1 MNSEQFRVT
10 KGDILIVDDAL
21 DNLNL
26 LYATLTQQG
35 YEVRKAINGAM
46 ALMGVKAAPP
56 NLILLDIR
64 MPDMDGYEVCQLL
77 KASQATRDIPIIF
90 LTALDEPLDKVR
102 AFSLGAA
109 DYITKP
115 FQTEEVLARI
125 ENQLALQAAK
135 AEIRR
140 FNAELE
146 QRVQQRTQEL
156 QREIGERQRAEELLR
171 QQAEQRQLVTAIAQ
185 RIRQSLD
192 LDTILNTTVAEIRQ
206 LLQVDRV
213 LIYRFEPDWSGVVVV
228 ESVASRE
235 HSIIG
240 KTFIDHCF
248 QQGFVEQYRQ
258 GRSQNLEDIYTGGLA
273 QCHIDL
279 LAGLGVRANLVV
291 PIVQEKKLWGLL
303 LANQCVEPRRWT
315 PLEVDLMQQL
325 STQVAIAI
333 QQSELYYQVRQF
345 NAKLERQVQERTLQ
359 LQQSLDFEAALKRI
373 TDKVRDS
380 LDESQILQ
388 VAVQELAHV
397 LHIESCNAG
406 IYNAELTAS
415 TIAFEYTTSL
425 PSYQGLVVQMVDHPE
440 IYQQLL
446 HHQSLQLCD
455 VQQPKLI
462 AEVEYQFAILACPV
476 ADDQGVIGDLWLLK
490 PKEAV
495 FEDLEVRLVRQ
506 VANQCA
512 IALRQARLYAAV
524 QTQVETL
531 ENLHQLKDDF
541 LSTVSHE
548 LRSPMTSMKMAIQ
561 MLEVALNQIETSFA
575 AIETDSPSNKTVQ
588 KAIHYLQILD
598 SECKREINLINDL
611 LDLQRMEAGIQDTT
625 RDWIDLNLWLPTLIN
640 AFEERTQ
647 ARQQQLQL
655 EIPPLLPQ
663 ICSDSNALNR
673 ILTELLHNACKYT
686 PPGGTI
692 TVTAQ
697 VDPSSRSSLQS
708 SSLNRV
714 QGLGTAMR
722 LSTFLVSI
730 TNSGVEIPADELPH
744 IFEKFYRVISADQWQ
759 QGGTGLGL
767 ALVKKLVE
775 HLGGTIEARSIQSQ
789 TTFRIE
795 LPSPVNLTQG
805 GS

>member
-1 MNSEQFRVT
+1 MNSEQPRAT
-10 KGDILIVDDAL
+10 KGNILIVDDAL

-26 LYATLTQQG
+26 LHATLTQQG
-35 YEVRKAINGAM
+35 YEVRKALNGSM
-46 ALMGVKAAPP
+46 ALMGVQAAPP
-56 NLILLDIR
+56 DLILLDIR
-64 MPDMDGYEVCQLL
+64 MPDMDGYEVCQRL
-77 KASQATRDIPIIF
+77 KASEVTRDIPIIF
-90 LTALDEPLDKVR
+90 LSALDESLDKVR

-146 QRVQQRTQEL
+146 QRVQQRTEEL
-156 QREIGERQRAEELLR
+156 QREVRERQRAEDALR
-171 QQAEQRQLVTAIAQ
+171 QQAEQRQLVMAIAQ

-213 LIYRFEPDWSGVVVV
+213 LIYRFEPDWSGMVVV

-248 QQGFVEQYRQ
+248 QEGFVEQYRQ
-258 GRSQNLEDIYTGGLA
+258 GRIQNLEDIYTGGLA
-273 QCHIDL
+273 ECHVDL
-279 LAGLGVRANLVV
+279 LASLGVRANLVV
-291 PIVQEKKLWGLL
+291 PIVQEETLWGLL
-303 LANQCVEPRRWT
+303 LANQCVQPRRWT

-333 QQSELYYQVRQF
+333 QQSELYHQVRQF
-345 NAKLERQVQERTLQ
+345 NVELERQVQERTQQ
-359 LQQSLDFEAALKRI
+359 LQRSLDFEAALKRI

-388 VAVQELAHV
+388 AAVQELVHV
-397 LHIESCNAG
+397 LQIECCNAG
-406 IYNAELTAS
+406 IYNAELTTS
-415 TIAFEYTTSL
+415 TITFEYTTSL
-425 PSYQGLVVQMVDHPE
+425 PYYQGLVVQMVDYPE
-440 IYQQLL
+440 IYRQLL
-446 HHQSLQLCD
+446 QHQSLQLCNAH
-455 VQQPKLI
+455 PRLI
-462 AEVEYQFAILACPV
+462 RETYYQFAILAYPV
-476 ADDQGVIGDLWLLK
+476 ADDQGVIGDLWLFK
-490 PKEAV
+490 PQESL
-495 FEDLEVRLVRQ
+495 FEDLEVRLVQQ

-512 IALRQARLYAAV
+512 IALRQARLYATA

-531 ENLHQLKDDF
+531 ESLHQLKDDF

-548 LRSPMTSMKMAIQ
+548 LRSPVTNMKMAIQ
-561 MLEVALNQIETSFA
+561 MLDVALNQIETSFA

-588 KAIHYLQILD
+588 RAIHYLQILD
-598 SECKREINLINDL
+598 SECEREINLVNDL
-611 LDLQRMEAGIQDTT
+611 LDLQRLEAGVQNTIM
-625 RDWIDLNLWLPTLIN
+625 DWIDLNLWLPTLIN
-640 AFEERTQ
+640 AFEERAQ
-647 ARQQQLQL
+647 ARQQQLQI
-655 EIPPLLPQ
+655 EIPPQLPQ
-663 ICSDSNALNR
+663 ICSDSDALSR

-686 PPGGTI
+686 PPGETI

-708 SSLNRV
+708 SSLN
-714 QGLGTAMR
+714 QAKGAGAAMR
-722 LSTFLVSI
+722 LSTFLLSI
-730 TNSGVEIPADELPH
+730 TNSGVEIPADELPR
-744 IFEKFYRVISADQWQ
+744 IFEKFYRVVSADRWQ

-775 HLGGTIEARSIQSQ
+775 HLGGTIEVRSIQSR
-789 TTFRIE
+789 TTFSIE
-795 LPSPVNLTQG
+795 LPATC
-805 GS
+805 

>member
-1 MNSEQFRVT
+1 MNSEQPRAA
-10 KGDILIVDDAL
+10 KGNILIVDDAL

-26 LYATLTQQG
+26 LYATLTQRG
-35 YEVRKAINGAM
+35 YEVRKAINGSM
-46 ALMGVKAAPP
+46 ALMGVQAAPP
-56 NLILLDIR
+56 DLILLDIR
-64 MPDMDGYEVCQLL
+64 MPDMDGYEVCQRL
-77 KASQATRDIPIIF
+77 KASQETRDIPIIF
-90 LTALDEPLDKVR
+90 LSALDEPLDKVQ

-140 FNAELE
+140 FNTELE
-146 QRVQQRTQEL
+146 QRVQQRTEEL
-156 QREIGERQRAEELLR
+156 QREIRERQRAEEVLQ
-171 QQAEQRQLVTAIAQ
+171 QQAEQKQLVTAIAQ

-228 ESVASRE
+228 ESVTKRE

-258 GRSQNLEDIYTGGLA
+258 GRIQNLEDIYTAGLD
-273 QCHIDL
+273 QCQINL

-291 PIVQEKKLWGLL
+291 PIVQEKNLWGLL
-303 LANQCVEPRRWT
+303 LANQCVQPRRWT
-315 PLEVDLMQQL
+315 LLEVDLMKQL

-333 QQSELYYQVRQF
+333 QQSELYQQVQQF

-359 LQQSLDFEAALKRI
+359 LQRSLDFEAALKRI

-380 LDESQILQ
+380 LDENQILQ
-388 VAVQELAHV
+388 AAVQELAHV
-397 LHIESCNAG
+397 LQVECCNAG

-415 TIAFEYTTSL
+415 TITFEYTTSL
-425 PSYQGLVVQMVDHPE
+425 PSYQGLVVQTANHPE
-440 IYQQLL
+440 IYRQLL
-446 HHQSLQLCD
+446 HHQSIQLCD
-455 VQQPKLI
+455 AHQPQLTRE
-462 AEVEYQFAILACPV
+462 ADYQFAMLACPV

-495 FEDLEVRLVRQ
+495 FEDLEVRLVQQ

-512 IALRQARLYAAV
+512 IALRQARLYAAA

-531 ENLHQLKDDF
+531 ESLHQLKDDF

-548 LRSPMTSMKMAIQ
+548 LRSPVTNMKMAIQ
-561 MLEVALNQIETSFA
+561 MLDVALDQIKQASFA
-575 AIETDSPSNKTVQ
+575 ETEANSPSSKTIQ
-588 KAIHYLQILD
+588 RATHYLQILG
-598 SECKREINLINDL
+598 SECDREISLINDL
-611 LDLQRMEAGIQDTT
+611 LDLQRLEAGVQDTT
-625 RDWIDLNLWLPTLIN
+625 LQWIDLNLWLPTLIN

-647 ARQQQLQL
+647 ARQQQLQV
-655 EIPPLLPQ
+655 EIPALLPE
-663 ICSDSNALNR
+663 ICSNFDALSR

-686 PPGGTI
+686 PPGETI
-692 TVTAQ
+692 TVAAQ
-697 VDPSSRSSLQS
+697 VDPSSHFLLPA
-708 SSLNRV
+708 SSLNQSKRP
-714 QGLGTAMR
+714 GTAMR
-722 LSTFLVSI
+722 LSTFLLSV
-730 TNSGVEIPADELPH
+730 TNSGVEIPADELPR
-744 IFEKFYRVISADQWQ
+744 IFEKFYRVASADRWQ

-775 HLGGTIEARSIQSQ
+775 HLGGTIEARSIQRQ
-789 TTFRIE
+789 TTFKIE
-795 LPSPVNLTQG
+795 VPITS
-805 GS
+805 

>member
-1 MNSEQFRVT
+1 MKHEQPEAT
-10 KGDILIVDDAL
+10 KGNILIVDDAL

-35 YEVRKAINGAM
+35 YGVRKAINGSM
-46 ALMGVKAAPP
+46 ALMGVQAAPP
-56 NLILLDIR
+56 DLILLDIR

-77 KASQATRDIPIIF
+77 KASEETRDIPIIF
-90 LTALDEPLDKVR
+90 LSALDEPLDKVQ

-146 QRVQQRTQEL
+146 QRVQQRTAQLEAANQEL
-156 QREIGERQRAEELLR
+156 QREIRERQRAEETLR
-171 QQAEQRQLVTAIAQ
+171 QQAEQKQLVTAIAQ
-185 RIRQSLD
+185 HIRQSLD

-228 ESVASRE
+228 ESVAKRDY
-235 HSIIG
+235 SIIE

-258 GRSQNLEDIYTGGLA
+258 GRIQNLEDIYTGGLA

-279 LAGLGVRANLVV
+279 LADLGVRANLVV
-291 PIVQEKKLWGLL
+291 PIVQEEKLWGLL
-303 LANQCVEPRRWT
+303 LANQCVQPRQWT
-315 PLEVDLMQQL
+315 PLEIDLMKQL

-333 QQSELYYQVRQF
+333 QQSELYHQVRQF
-345 NAKLERQVQERTLQ
+345 NTKLERQVQERTLQ

-388 VAVQELAHV
+388 AAVQELAHV
-397 LHIESCNAG
+397 LQIECCNAG
-406 IYNAELTAS
+406 IYNADLTAS

-425 PSYQGLVVQMVDHPE
+425 PYYQGLVVQMVNHSE
-440 IYQQLL
+440 IYRQLL
-446 HHQSLQLCD
+446 QHQSIQLCYT
-455 VQQPKLI
+455 QPRLI
-462 AEVEYQFAILACPV
+462 REAYYQFAILACSV
-476 ADDQGVIGDLWLLK
+476 ADDQGVIGDLWLFK
-490 PKEAV
+490 PKEAM
-495 FEDLEVRLVRQ
+495 FEDLEVRLVQQ

-512 IALRQARLYAAV
+512 IALRQARLYAAA

-531 ENLHQLKDDF
+531 EGLHHLKDDF

-548 LRSPMTSMKMAIQ
+548 LRSPVTNMRMAIQ
-561 MLEVALNQIETSFA
+561 MLEVALEQIEVGFT
-575 AIETDSPSNKTVQ
+575 ETGVDSPSNKAVQ
-588 KAIHYLQILD
+588 RAIHYLNILD
-598 SECKREINLINDL
+598 SECDREINLVNDL
-611 LDLQRMEAGIQDTT
+611 LDLQRLEAGVQDTDT
-625 RDWIDLNLWLPTLIN
+625 DWIDLNLWLLSLID

-647 ARQQQLQL
+647 ARQQRLQV
-655 EIPPLLPQ
+655 ETPTLLPQ
-663 ICSDSNALNR
+663 ICSNFDALSR

-686 PPGGTI
+686 PPGETI

-697 VDPSSRSSLQS
+697 VDPSSRFSLQS
-708 SSLNRV
+708 LSLIRSQEAGKAV
-714 QGLGTAMR
+714 R
-722 LSTFLVSI
+722 LATFLLSV
-730 TNSGVEIPADELPH
+730 TNFGVEIPADELPR
-744 IFEKFYRVISADQWQ
+744 IFEKFYRVASTDRWQ

-775 HLGGTIEARSIQSQ
+775 HLGGTIEVRSIQRQ

-795 LPSPVNLTQG
+795 LPITC
-805 GS
+805 

>member
-1 MNSEQFRVT
+1 MNSEQPRAT
-10 KGDILIVDDAL
+10 KGNILIVDDAL

-26 LYATLTQQG
+26 LYATLTQRG

-46 ALMGVKAAPP
+46 ALMGVQAAPP

-64 MPDMDGYEVCQLL
+64 MPDMDGYEVCQRL
-77 KASQATRDIPIIF
+77 KASQETRDIPIIF
-90 LTALDEPLDKVR
+90 LSALDESLDKVR

-115 FQTEEVLARI
+115 FQTEEVLVRI

-156 QREIGERQRAEELLR
+156 QREIGERQRAEESLR
-171 QQAEQRQLVTAIAQ
+171 QQAEQKQLVTAIAQ

-228 ESVASRE
+228 ESVTKRE

-248 QQGFVEQYRQ
+248 QQDFAEQYRQ
-258 GRSQNLEDIYTGGLA
+258 GRIQNLEDIYTGGLA

-279 LAGLGVRANLVV
+279 LAGLGVRAKLVV
-291 PIVQEKKLWGLL
+291 PIVQEKELWGLL
-303 LANQCVEPRRWT
+303 LANQCDQPRQWT
-315 PLEVDLMQQL
+315 LLEVDLMKQL

-333 QQSELYYQVRQF
+333 QQSELYLQVRQF
-345 NAKLERQVQERTLQ
+345 NTKLECQVQERTLQ

-388 VAVQELAHV
+388 AAVQELAHV
-397 LHIESCNAG
+397 LQIDCCNAG

-415 TIAFEYTTSL
+415 TVAFEYTTSL
-425 PSYQGLVVQMVDHPE
+425 PYYQGLVVQMVNHSE
-440 IYQQLL
+440 IYRQLL
-446 HHQSLQLCD
+446 RHQSIQLCYA
-455 VQQPKLI
+455 QPRLI
-462 AEVEYQFAILACPV
+462 RETYYQFAVLACPV
-476 ADDQGVIGDLWLLK
+476 ADDQGVIGDLWLFK
-490 PKEAV
+490 PKEAM
-495 FEDLEVRLVRQ
+495 FEDLEVRLVQQ

-531 ENLHQLKDDF
+531 ESLHQLKDDF

-548 LRSPMTSMKMAIQ
+548 LRSPVTNMKMAIQ
-561 MLEVALNQIETSFA
+561 MLGIVFNQIKEASFA
-575 AIETDSPSNKTVQ
+575 ETGADSSSNKTVQ
-588 KAIHYLQILD
+588 RATHYLQILD
-598 SECKREINLINDL
+598 GECDREISLVNDL
-611 LDLQRMEAGIQDTT
+611 LDLQRLEAGVQDTVT
-625 RDWIDLNLWLPTLIN
+625 DWINLNSWLPNLIN

-655 EIPPLLPQ
+655 EIPALLPQ
-663 ICSDSNALNR
+663 ICSDFDAISR

-692 TVTAQ
+692 TLTAQ
-697 VDPSSRSSLQS
+697 VDPSSRFSLQS
-708 SSLNRV
+708 SSLNRS
-714 QGLGTAMR
+714 QESGTAMR
-722 LSTFLVSI
+722 LPTFLLSV
-730 TNSGVEIPADELPH
+730 TNSGVEIPADELPR
-744 IFEKFYRVISADQWQ
+744 IFEKFYRVTSADRWQ

-775 HLGGTIEARSIQSQ
+775 HLGGTIEATSIQKQ
-789 TTFRIE
+789 TTFKIE
-795 LPSPVNLTQG
+795 LPITG
-805 GS
+805 

>member
-1 MNSEQFRVT
+1 MNSEQPRAV
-10 KGDILIVDDAL
+10 KGNILIVDDAL

-26 LYATLTQQG
+26 LYATLSQRG
-35 YEVRKAINGAM
+35 YEVRKAINGSM
-46 ALMGVKAAPP
+46 ALMGVQAAPP

-64 MPDMDGYEVCQLL
+64 MPDMDGYEVCQRL
-77 KASQATRDIPIIF
+77 KASEETHDIPIIF
-90 LTALDEPLDKVR
+90 LSALDESLDKVR

-146 QRVQQRTQEL
+146 QRVQQRTAQLEAANQEL
-156 QREIGERQRAEELLR
+156 QREIRERQRAEELLH
-171 QQAEQRQLVTAIAQ
+171 QQAEQKQLVTAIAQ
-185 RIRQSLD
+185 HIRQSLD

-206 LLQVDRV
+206 LLHVDRV
-213 LIYRFEPDWSGVVVV
+213 LIYQFEPDWSGVIVV
-228 ESVASRE
+228 ESVAKRE

-258 GRSQNLEDIYTGGLA
+258 GRIQNLEDIYTGGLA

-279 LAGLGVRANLVV
+279 LEGLGVRASLVV
-291 PIVQEKKLWGLL
+291 PIVQEEKLWGLL
-303 LANQCVEPRRWT
+303 LANQCSQPRQWT
-315 PLEVDLMQQL
+315 PLEVDLMKQL

-333 QQSELYYQVRQF
+333 QQSELYHQVRQF
-345 NAKLERQVQERTLQ
+345 NAKLERQVHERTLQ
-359 LQQSLDFEAALKRI
+359 LQRSLDFEAALKRI

-388 VAVQELAHV
+388 AAVQELAHV
-397 LHIESCNAG
+397 LQLECCNAG

-415 TIAFEYTTSL
+415 TIAFEYSTSL
-425 PSYQGLVVQMVDHPE
+425 PYYQGLVVQMVDHPE
-440 IYQQLL
+440 LYGQLL
-446 HHQSLQLCD
+446 QHQSIQLCD
-455 VQQPKLI
+455 VQPQLI
-462 AEVEYQFAILACPV
+462 REAEYQFAILACPV

-490 PKEAV
+490 SKEAI
-495 FEDLEVRLVRQ
+495 FENLEVRLVQQ

-512 IALRQARLYAAV
+512 IALRQARLYAAS

-531 ENLHQLKDDF
+531 ESLHQLKDDF

-548 LRSPMTSMKMAIQ
+548 LRSPVTNMKMSIQ
-561 MLEVALNQIETSFA
+561 LLEVALEHMKEASFA
-575 AIETDSPSNKTVQ
+575 ETGVDSLLNKTIQ
-588 KAIHYLQILD
+588 RATHYLQILD
-598 SECKREINLINDL
+598 SECDREISLVNDL
-611 LDLQRMEAGIQDTT
+611 LDLQRLEAGVQDTT
-625 RDWIDLNLWLPTLIN
+625 TDWIDLNFWLPNLIH

-647 ARQQQLQL
+647 ARQQQLQVEL
-655 EIPPLLPQ
+655 PALLPQ
-663 ICSDSNALNR
+663 IYSDSDALSR

-686 PPGGTI
+686 PPGESI
-692 TVTAQ
+692 TVSVQ
-697 VDPSSRSSLQS
+697 IDPPSCFSLPSSSFYQSNESS
-708 SSLNRV
+708 
-714 QGLGTAMR
+714 TALR
-722 LSTFLVSI
+722 LSTFLLNV
-730 TNSGVEIPADELPH
+730 TNSGVEISPDELPR
-744 IFEKFYRVISADQWQ
+744 IFEKFYRVVSVDRWQ

-775 HLGGTIEARSIQSQ
+775 HLGGTIEAESIQRK
-789 TTFRIE
+789 TTFRIK
-795 LPSPVNLTQG
+795 LPITC
-805 GS
+805 

>member
-1 MNSEQFRVT
+1 MNSEQLRAT
-10 KGDILIVDDAL
+10 KGNILIVDDAL

-35 YEVRKAINGAM
+35 YEVRKALNGSM
-46 ALMGVKAAPP
+46 ALMGVQAAPP
-56 NLILLDIR
+56 DLILLDIR
-64 MPDMDGYEVCQLL
+64 MPDMDGYEVCQRL
-77 KASQATRDIPIIF
+77 KASQTTRDIPIIF
-90 LTALDEPLDKVR
+90 LSALDESLDKVR

-125 ENQLALQAAK
+125 ENQLALQSAK

-146 QRVQQRTQEL
+146 QRVQQRTEEL
-156 QREIGERQRAEELLR
+156 QREVRERQRAEEALR
-171 QQAEQRQLVTAIAQ
+171 QQAEQRQLVMAIAQ

-213 LIYRFEPDWSGVVVV
+213 LIYRFEPDWSGIVVV
-228 ESVASRE
+228 ESVVSRE

-248 QQGFVEQYRQ
+248 QKGFVEQYRQ
-258 GRSQNLEDIYTGGLA
+258 GRIQDLEDIYTGGLA
-273 QCHIDL
+273 QCHVEL

-291 PIVQEKKLWGLL
+291 PIVQEEKLWGLL
-303 LANQCVEPRRWT
+303 LANQCIQPRRWA
-315 PLEVDLMQQL
+315 PLEVDLMKQL

-333 QQSELYYQVRQF
+333 QQSELYHQVRQF
-345 NAKLERQVQERTLQ
+345 NTELERQVQERTLQ

-388 VAVQELAHV
+388 AAVQELAHV
-397 LHIESCNAG
+397 LRIECCNAG
-406 IYNAELTAS
+406 IYNAELTTS

-425 PSYQGLVVQMVDHPE
+425 PYYQGLVVQMVDYPE

-446 HHQSLQLCD
+446 HHQSIQLCYS
-455 VQQPKLI
+455 QPQLI
-462 AEVEYQFAILACPV
+462 RETYYQFAVLACPV
-476 ADDQGVIGDLWLLK
+476 ADDQGVIGDLWLFK
-490 PKEAV
+490 PKESM
-495 FEDLEVRLVRQ
+495 FEDLEVRLVQQ

-512 IALRQARLYAAV
+512 IALRQARLYATA
-524 QTQVETL
+524 QTQVEAL
-531 ENLHQLKDDF
+531 ESLHQLKDDF

-548 LRSPMTSMKMAIQ
+548 LRSPVTNMKMAIQ
-561 MLEVALNQIETSFA
+561 MLEVAFSQIEKTSFVDRGIDLPA
-575 AIETDSPSNKTVQ
+575 NKTVQ
-588 KAIHYLQILD
+588 RAIHYLQILD
-598 SECKREINLINDL
+598 SECEREINLVNDL
-611 LDLQRMEAGIQDTT
+611 LDLQRLEAGIQDTT
-625 RDWIDLNLWLPTLIN
+625 MDWIDLNLWLPTLIN

-663 ICSDSNALNR
+663 ICSNADALSR

-686 PPGGTI
+686 PPGETI
-692 TVTAQ
+692 TVMAK
-697 VDPSSRSSLQS
+697 VNPSSRFLLQS
-708 SSLNRV
+708 SSLNRAK
-714 QGLGTAMR
+714 GSGTAMR
-722 LSTFLVSI
+722 LSTFLLSI
-730 TNSGVEIPADELPH
+730 TNSGVEIPANELPR
-744 IFEKFYRVISADQWQ
+744 IFEKFYRVVSTDRWQ

-789 TTFRIE
+789 TTFKIE
-795 LPSPVNLTQG
+795 LPTTC
-805 GS
+805 

>member
-1 MNSEQFRVT
+1 MNSEQPRAP
-10 KGDILIVDDAL
+10 KGNILIVDDAL

-26 LYATLTQQG
+26 LHATLTQQG
-35 YEVRKAINGAM
+35 YEVRKALNGSM
-46 ALMGVKAAPP
+46 ALMGVQAAPP
-56 NLILLDIR
+56 DLILLDIR
-64 MPDMDGYEVCQLL
+64 MPDMDGYEVCQRL

-90 LTALDEPLDKVR
+90 LSALDEPLDKVR

-146 QRVQQRTQEL
+146 QRVQQRTEEL
-156 QREIGERQRAEELLR
+156 QQEVRERQRAEEALR
-171 QQAEQRQLVTAIAQ
+171 QQAEQRQLVMAIAQ

-213 LIYRFEPDWSGVVVV
+213 LIYRFEPDWSGRVVV
-228 ESVASRE
+228 ESVVSRE

-248 QQGFVEQYRQ
+248 QEGFVEQYRQ
-258 GRSQNLEDIYTGGLA
+258 GRIQNLEDIYTGRLA
-273 QCHIDL
+273 ECHVEL
-279 LAGLGVRANLVV
+279 LASLGVRANLVV
-291 PIVQEKKLWGLL
+291 PIVQEENVWGLL
-303 LANQCVEPRRWT
+303 LANQCVQPRRWA
-315 PLEVDLMQQL
+315 PLEVDLMKQL

-333 QQSELYYQVRQF
+333 QQSELYHQVRQF
-345 NAKLERQVQERTLQ
+345 NVELERQVQERTQQ
-359 LQQSLDFEAALKRI
+359 LQRLLDFEAALKRI

-388 VAVQELAHV
+388 AAVQELAHV
-397 LHIESCNAG
+397 LQIECCNAG
-406 IYNAELTAS
+406 IYNAELTTS
-415 TIAFEYTTSL
+415 TITFEYTTSV
-425 PSYQGLVVQMVDHPE
+425 PYYQDLVVQMVDYPE

-446 HHQSLQLCD
+446 QHQSLQLCNAHP
-455 VQQPKLI
+455 QLI
-462 AEVEYQFAILACPV
+462 RETYYQFAVLGCPI
-476 ADDQGVIGDLWLLK
+476 ADDQGVIGNLWLFK
-490 PKEAV
+490 PKESL
-495 FEDLEVRLVRQ
+495 FEDLEVRLVQQ
-506 VANQCA
+506 VVNQCA
-512 IALRQARLYAAV
+512 IALRQARLYTAA
-524 QTQVETL
+524 QTQVEAL
-531 ENLHQLKDDF
+531 ESLHQLKDDF

-548 LRSPMTSMKMAIQ
+548 LRSPVTNMKMAIQ

-575 AIETDSPSNKTVQ
+575 AIETDSPSNKTVER
-588 KAIHYLQILD
+588 AIHYLQILD
-598 SECKREINLINDL
+598 SECEREISLVNDL
-611 LDLQRMEAGIQDTT
+611 LDLQRLEAGVQDTIT
-625 RDWIDLNLWLPTLIN
+625 DWIDLNLWLPTLIN

-655 EIPPLLPQ
+655 EIPLLLPQ
-663 ICSDSNALNR
+663 ICSDSETLSR

-686 PPGGTI
+686 PPGETI

-697 VDPSSRSSLQS
+697 VDPPSRSSLPS
-708 SSLNRV
+708 SSLNRAK
-714 QGLGTAMR
+714 GSGTAMR
-722 LSTFLVSI
+722 LSTFLLSI
-730 TNSGVEIPADELPH
+730 TNSGVEIPADELPR
-744 IFEKFYRVISADQWQ
+744 IFEKFHRVVSADRWQ

-775 HLGGTIEARSIQSQ
+775 HLGGTIEARSLQSQ

-795 LPSPVNLTQG
+795 LPL
-805 GS
+805 